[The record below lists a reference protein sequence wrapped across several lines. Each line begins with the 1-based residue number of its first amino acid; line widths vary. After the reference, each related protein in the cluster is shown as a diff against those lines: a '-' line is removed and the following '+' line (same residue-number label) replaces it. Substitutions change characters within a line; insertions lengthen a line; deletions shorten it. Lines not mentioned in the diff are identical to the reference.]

1 MFLLYFLSF
10 IQTLNGVHI
19 LFSIILFSSHIVKTV
34 YVFRV
39 FVIVT
44 QCNNLMAENKI
55 ITTTSDSCNPTVSD
69 LYDGKSKNKIAVV
82 FFS

>member
-1 MFLLYFLSF
+1 MILS
-10 IQTLNGVHI
+10 
-19 LFSIILFSSHIVKTV
+19 SSHIVRIV

-44 QCNNLMAENKI
+44 QCNSLIAENKMMI
-55 ITTTSDSCNPTVSD
+55 TTSDSMFKNLCRCNATVSD